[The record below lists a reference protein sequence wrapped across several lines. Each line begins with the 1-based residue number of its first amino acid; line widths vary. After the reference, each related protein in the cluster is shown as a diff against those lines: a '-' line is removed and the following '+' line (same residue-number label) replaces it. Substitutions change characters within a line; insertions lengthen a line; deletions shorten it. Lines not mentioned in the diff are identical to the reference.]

1 MSEQPRPWWA
11 SDPDGRDIADEGDD
25 PVAAHRAAR
34 RGSAGDAPN
43 DAVGEDDA
51 HARGATPGQHRGDG
65 AEGDGVAGGSG
76 PDHDHRDGACEVCP
90 LCALM
95 RALDDSRPELVAHLS
110 EAARHLIAAARA
122 VMEAPA
128 ERRGPSTP
136 PTDDDAT
143 STRQDKQST
152 QGQQGPQ
159 RIDLDP

>member
-11 SDPDGRDIADEGDD
+11 SDPDGRDVAGEGDD

-34 RGSAGDAPN
+34 RGSTGDARN
-43 DAVGEDDA
+43 GAEGEDDA
-51 HARGATPGQHRGDG
+51 HARGATGGQHRGDG
-65 AEGDGVAGGSG
+65 AEGGVTGGAG

-128 ERRGPSTP
+128 ERRSPSTP

-143 STRQDKQST
+143 STGQGEQS
-152 QGQQGPQ
+152 QRGPQ